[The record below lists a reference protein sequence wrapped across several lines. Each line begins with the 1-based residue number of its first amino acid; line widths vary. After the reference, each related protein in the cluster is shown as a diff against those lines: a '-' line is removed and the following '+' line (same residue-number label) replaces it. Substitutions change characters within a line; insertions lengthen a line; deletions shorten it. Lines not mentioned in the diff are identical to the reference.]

1 MQRWTTVRSI
11 IDSPNRRNGG
21 SLANIS
27 DHLPDIRNVDV
38 STLTRALTLE
48 LGSDHSNNYARLYA
62 AFSESNLQ
70 STVDARH
77 IITIYQALSLAHL
90 VFHEPQRVCLKLLK
104 DYNVEGGEEAKWLLA
119 DVLWVLS
126 IATITE
132 KEMRAIKVCTQHL
145 STLPNDTP
153 AITIGIL
160 EEVLEQCPSVMET
173 FRSQILARLP
183 DSQRLKLLANEEVSN
198 ITCYAPFILLLQ
210 QSQLFSLFRTKLC
223 VHFIYNQVK

>member
-21 SLANIS
+21 SFANIS

-48 LGSDHSNNYARLYA
+48 LGSDHSNNYARLHA
-62 AFSESNLQ
+62 AFRESSLQ
-70 STVDARH
+70 FTVDARH
-77 IITIYQALSLAHL
+77 IITIYRALSLAHI
-90 VFHEPQRVCLKLLK
+90 VFHEPRRVYLKLLK
-104 DYNVEGGEEAKWLLA
+104 DYNVEGGEEAHWLLA

-132 KEMRAIKVCTQHL
+132 KEMRAMRVCTQHL
-145 STLPNDTP
+145 TSTLPNDAP
-153 AITIGIL
+153 VITIGIL
-160 EEVLEQCPSVMET
+160 EEVLELCPSVMET

-183 DSQRLKLLANEEVSN
+183 DSQRLKLLSNEEVSN
-198 ITCYAPFILLLQ
+198 ITYE
-210 QSQLFSLFRTKLC
+210 
-223 VHFIYNQVK
+223 

>member
-48 LGSDHSNNYARLYA
+48 LGSDNSNNYARLHA
-62 AFSESNLQ
+62 AFRESSLQ
-70 STVDARH
+70 ITVDARH
-77 IITIYQALSLAHL
+77 IITIYRALSLAHIA
-90 VFHEPQRVCLKLLK
+90 FHEPRRVCLKLLK
-104 DYNVEGGEEAKWLLA
+104 DYNVEGGEEAKWPLA

-132 KEMRAIKVCTQHL
+132 KEMRAMKVCTQ
-145 STLPNDTP
+145 STLPNDAP
-153 AITIGIL
+153 VITIGIL
-160 EEVLEQCPSVMET
+160 VELCPSVMET

-198 ITCYAPFILLLQ
+198 ITVTPLSYYCYSNLSYFLLSG
-210 QSQLFSLFRTKLC
+210 QSSACISYTIK
-223 VHFIYNQVK
+223 